1 MICVGFWGFRV
12 LQLASSLLFQLVWRR
27 KKKEEEKVQL
37 YNNLFVGRPTTVE
50 REWLWIENNHHQQFD
65 KQHVVKSLQPNNN
78 NVKIQVEETPSKNQR
93 TGFLPPFLPPFL
105 PSFLSSFLPLG
116 TKTVTGLQIGHDT
129 LLYFCLQ
136 RFFYN
141 PIPVLSIQGW
151 ERERER
157 EREKELER
165 EREILTTNLVFPL
178 GREPCCLVVGKVHQT
193 LQKWALTCFA
203 SDYHYYYYYYYYY
216 T

>member
-1 MICVGFWGFRV
+1 LLLTPDTMICVGFWGFRV

-37 YNNLFVGRPTTVE
+37 YNNLFVGRPTRLE
-50 REWLWIENNHHQQFD
+50 LRENGCELKTTIINSLTNNMLS
-65 KQHVVKSLQPNNN
+65 KSLQPNN

-93 TGFLPPFLPPFL
+93 TGFLPPFLP
-105 PSFLSSFLPLG
+105 SFLPLG

-141 PIPVLSIQGW
+141 PIPLLSIQGW

-157 EREKELER
+157 ER
-165 EREILTTNLVFPL
+165 
-178 GREPCCLVVGKVHQT
+178 
-193 LQKWALTCFA
+193 
-203 SDYHYYYYYYYYY
+203 S
-216 T
+216 